1 MLTAALD
8 ELYAMSLVA
17 AGLFSVP
24 FLLKLVEAKML
35 DNWTMVLLCFFLS
48 SGTKA
53 LVVRKTPT
61 TFTFKTML
69 YVAAV
74 LKVSIKSCCSSVCSS
89 IIKHMTGTVV
99 T

>member
-1 MLTAALD
+1 MLSAAFE
-8 ELYAMSLVA
+8 ELYAMSFVA

-48 SGTKA
+48 SGRKA

-61 TFTFKTML
+61 TFTFKTLL
-69 YVAAV
+69 YVAPV
-74 LKVSIKSCCSSVCSS
+74 LKVSIKTCSSVCLC
-89 IIKHMTGTVV
+89 IIDSHV
-99 T
+99 

>member
-24 FLLKLVEAKML
+24 FLLNLVKAKML
-35 DNWTMVLLCFFLS
+35 DNWTMVLLCFCLS

-53 LVVRKTPT
+53 LVVKKTPT
-61 TFTFKTML
+61 TFTFNTLL
-69 YVAAV
+69 YVAPV
-74 LKVSIKSCCSSVCSS
+74 LKVSIKACCSRCVLSQ
-89 IIKHMTGTVV
+89 H
-99 T
+99 

>member
-1 MLTAALD
+1 MLTAALE

-61 TFTFKTML
+61 TFTFKTLL
-69 YVAAV
+69 YVAPV
-74 LKVSIKSCCSSVCSS
+74 LTVSIKTCCSKCVL
-89 IIKHMTGTVV
+89 IHH
-99 T
+99 

>member
-1 MLTAALD
+1 
-8 ELYAMSLVA
+8 MSLVA

-61 TFTFKTML
+61 TFTFKTLL
-69 YVAAV
+69 YVAPV
-74 LKVSIKSCCSSVCSS
+74 LNVSIQTCCSCVCLP
-89 IIKHMTGTVV
+89 IIETHMCMHD
-99 T
+99 